1 MAKVE
6 TRVNWSIY
14 SSVKHECA
22 LAIGSRFRWFSI
34 VEGSKI
40 SMFRQP
46 HINMYII
53 YIHTYIYQTVIHIY
67 YVYIYMQMFTCI
79 NHIYLYI
86 YIMID
91 TYTHR
96 WTYMYDANWCERL
109 IYVDAC
115 TYTLADDLAYDS
127 DSVSYP
133 SLLGNMVYDYHC
145 CCGWNQE
152 AKHEVLINLIIWQS
166 HYYYNDNWQLIVD
179 NR

>member
-1 MAKVE
+1 MIFHSRGQQDFNVQTATYKYVYY
-6 TRVNWSIY
+6 IY
-14 SSVKHECA
+14 TY
-22 LAIGSRFRWFSI
+22 I
-34 VEGSKI
+34 
-40 SMFRQP
+40 
-46 HINMYII
+46 HIPNSYSYLLCIYIYANVYMYQSHLPIYII
-53 YIHTYIYQTVIHIY
+53 IY
-67 YVYIYMQMFTCI
+67 
-79 NHIYLYI
+79 
-86 YIMID
+86 
-91 TYTHR
+91 TYTHI

-166 HYYYNDNWQLIVD
+166 HYYYNDHWQLIVD